1 MYSYTIIRY
10 MILQQLSFIKSLE
23 STEVEHLSRESKE
36 TLVVNKL
43 LLVLTTNWY
52 KVKLL
57 CFMLVTII
65 KVKVTILLDML
76 SGWQFA
82 TYDDN
87 LVNALIWFA
96 KGTKLSTYS
105 SNVVINIHSVLRYL
119 PISVCKT
126 LLSVCTILFSVSYM
140 HTTDAKWYGAYIQ
153 TRLLSCIQSTA
164 LKSIFYHLQ
173 LQTKRKRNPLNVPLT
188 ISLQAQCKSNYVMMR
203 CVRMHFKRLL
213 KRIHQCTFWIYL

>member
-82 TYDDN
+82 T
-87 LVNALIWFA
+87 
-96 KGTKLSTYS
+96 
-105 SNVVINIHSVLRYL
+105 
-119 PISVCKT
+119 
-126 LLSVCTILFSVSYM
+126 
-140 HTTDAKWYGAYIQ
+140 
-153 TRLLSCIQSTA
+153 
-164 LKSIFYHLQ
+164 
-173 LQTKRKRNPLNVPLT
+173 
-188 ISLQAQCKSNYVMMR
+188 
-203 CVRMHFKRLL
+203 
-213 KRIHQCTFWIYL
+213 